1 MAKMTLVLGRYD
13 FSRIGEGVFSAPVAL
28 PVGRKIVKITY
39 SHVGTCSPYSSL
51 RIMRARMGEPPEKL
65 GNESSTHAAGK
76 PIPVDVPI
84 TGDPVVRGEYRYF
97 ILVSLNPSSSFE
109 RVTIIYRE

>member
-1 MAKMTLVLGRYD
+1 MAKLKLVLGRHD
-13 FSRIGEGVFSAPVAL
+13 FSRVSDGVFSAPITL
-28 PVGRKIVKITY
+28 PVGRKLVKVTY
-39 SHVGTCSPYSSL
+39 YHGGTRSPYSSL

-65 GNESSTHAAGK
+65 GNESSTHIAGK

-84 TGDPVVRGEYRYF
+84 TGDPIVRGEYRYF

-109 RVTIIYRE
+109 RVTIVYRE